1 MAYADS
7 RIFTRGLRCVL
18 AIAAAGAVCAG
29 AVAAPPQDAAAIK
42 NGIFGVVAGVEASAA
57 AKRMDYGELTVSLF
71 LKAHGRP
78 PSPAE
83 FFIVRETARTFS
95 ATPEEVLSLV
105 LREDQPGPT
114 WDQCRR
120 FLERVHAKSASVP
133 LDTAALAAELAATPT
148 AEVIQKMISPNGM
161 KSGDSPAI
169 PEAPLSEPAAWV
181 DYPTYFGYFH
191 DHSELSLDA
200 EGDPYEAY
208 RTARDLAELDFYS
221 LADHAEYL
229 ILWPWD
235 NKWDILRDA
244 ANAAY
249 QPHQFAALWGFE
261 WSNPLLGHIT
271 VVNSEGFVSA
281 VDTYSLGSFHRW
293 LSKQAGPFAFFNHP
307 GDFDYTGREFRR
319 FRLFPEGV
327 PNLVGMEL
335 WNESNGFDRYH
346 YAGSW
351 ESDTSFFDLA
361 LQQGWRIAPGG
372 GQDNHRR
379 GWGLRNDFRIGVQA
393 LELTRD
399 GIAGAFLARRFYS
412 TEDKN
417 LLLDFRSSGHPMGSR
432 LKGLPRV
439 FTVTAGDR
447 SGDQFERVRLFR
459 NGEIVQETAVSGNT
473 VEVVFED
480 PDGAGNDYYYV
491 IVTQTDDGDRNG
503 RNDEA
508 ISAPIWFLD
517 AAKDGARRPLC
528 GTVMATDG
536 TAAGGAGLIASGGV
550 VTLLLALLRRRPVLE
565 CPR

>member
-1 MAYADS
+1 M
-7 RIFTRGLRCVL
+7 V
-18 AIAAAGAVCAG
+18 
-29 AVAAPPQDAAAIK
+29 Q
-42 NGIFGVVAGVEASAA
+42 
-57 AKRMDYGELTVSLF
+57 
-71 LKAHGRP
+71 
-78 PSPAE
+78 
-83 FFIVRETARTFS
+83 
-95 ATPEEVLSLV
+95 
-105 LREDQPGPT
+105 
-114 WDQCRR
+114 
-120 FLERVHAKSASVP
+120 
-133 LDTAALAAELAATPT
+133 
-148 AEVIQKMISPNGM
+148 
-161 KSGDSPAI
+161 
-169 PEAPLSEPAAWV
+169 
-181 DYPTYFGYFH
+181 
-191 DHSELSLDA
+191 
-200 EGDPYEAY
+200 
-208 RTARDLAELDFYS
+208 
-221 LADHAEYL
+221 
-229 ILWPWD
+229 
-235 NKWDILRDA
+235 
-244 ANAAY
+244 
-249 QPHQFAALWGFE
+249 
-261 WSNPLLGHIT
+261 PLLGHIT
-271 VVNSEGFVSA
+271 VVNSGPLISA
-281 VDTYSLGSFHRW
+281 VDTYSLGNLHRW
-293 LSKQAGPFAFFNHP
+293 ISKQAGTFAHFNHP

-319 FRLFPEGV
+319 FRLFPEGL

-335 WNESNGFDRYH
+335 WNESNGFDRYY

-351 ESDTSFFDLA
+351 ESDTTFFDLA
-361 LQQGWRIAPGG
+361 LQQGWWIAPGG

-379 GWGLRNDFRIGVQA
+379 GWGLRNDFRIGAQA
-393 LELTRD
+393 GELTRD
-399 GIAGAFLARRFYS
+399 GIAEAFLARRFYS
-412 TEDKN
+412 TEDKD
-417 LLLDFRSSGHPMGSR
+417 LVLDFRSSGHPMGSR

>member
-1 MAYADS
+1 
-7 RIFTRGLRCVL
+7 
-18 AIAAAGAVCAG
+18 
-29 AVAAPPQDAAAIK
+29 VA
-42 NGIFGVVAGVEASAA
+42 
-57 AKRMDYGELTVSLF
+57 
-71 LKAHGRP
+71 
-78 PSPAE
+78 
-83 FFIVRETARTFS
+83 
-95 ATPEEVLSLV
+95 
-105 LREDQPGPT
+105 
-114 WDQCRR
+114 
-120 FLERVHAKSASVP
+120 
-133 LDTAALAAELAATPT
+133 AALAATPREELLAEMDAVDGAKEGPSRVDESQPLTTP
-148 AEVIQKMISPNGM
+148 VYP
-161 KSGDSPAI
+161 
-169 PEAPLSEPAAWV
+169 V

-208 RTARDLAELDFYS
+208 RTARDVADLDFYS

-261 WSNPLLGHIT
+261 WSNPLLGHVT
-271 VVNSEGFVSA
+271 VVNSGPFISA

-293 LSKQAGPFAFFNHP
+293 LSKQEGSFAHFNHP
-307 GDFDYTGREFRR
+307 GDFDYTGQEFRR
-319 FRLFPEGV
+319 FRLFPDGV

-351 ESDTSFFDLA
+351 ESDTPFFDLA
-361 LQQGWRIAPGG
+361 LQKGWRIAPGG

-399 GIAGAFLARRFYS
+399 GIAEAFLARRFYS

-432 LKGLPRV
+432 LAGLPRV

-447 SGDQFERVRLFR
+447 GGDEFERIRLFR
-459 NGEIVQETAVSGNT
+459 NGELLQEAAVSGNAVT
-473 VEVVFED
+473 AAFED
-480 PDGAGNDYYYV
+480 PHGSGNDYYHV
-491 IVTQTDDGDRNG
+491 IVTQTDDGDWNG

-508 ISAPIWFLD
+508 VSAPIWFED
-517 AAKDGARRPLC
+517 GPADTPRIPACGMVEAADGS
-528 GTVMATDG
+528 GTGGAG
-536 TAAGGAGLIASGGV
+536 LLAAGGAL
-550 VTLLLALLRRRPVLE
+550 TLLLVLLRRRPVLE